1 MSQSDTP
8 PGLADERREAG
19 GSGNLIEHRPPQGG
33 LSRQQILS
41 LYLERGGL
49 AYDGEGVTQFQHG
62 WQCARLAREAGAP
75 PALQLA
81 AWLHDLGHLMTGWEG
96 SPTLQG
102 IDDTHETLGA
112 QALVAAFGA
121 AVAEPVALHVE
132 AKRCLVAAQP
142 AYLESLS
149 PDSVRSLALQGGP
162 MSTKERALYMLRPH
176 AKDAMRLRVW
186 DDLAK
191 QPDLWPADP
200 AAAWV
205 ELAALMESVGPC
217 SPGQ

>member
-1 MSQSDTP
+1 MDPSHIR
-8 PGLADERREAG
+8 PGLLDERLGKGEPR
-19 GSGNLIEHRPPQGG
+19 SLIERGATQGSF
-33 LSRQQILS
+33 SRQQILL

-62 WQCARLAREAGAP
+62 WQCARLAREAGAS

-81 AWLHDLGHLMTGWEG
+81 AWLHDLGHLMTGREG
-96 SPTLQG
+96 TPTLQG
-102 IDDTHETLGA
+102 IDDSHEALGA

-162 MSTKERALYMLRPH
+162 MSAEERVQYLLRPH

-186 DDLAK
+186 DDRAK

-200 AAAWV
+200 AAAWA
-205 ELAALMESVGPC
+205 ELVALMESVGPH
-217 SPGQ
+217 SGAL